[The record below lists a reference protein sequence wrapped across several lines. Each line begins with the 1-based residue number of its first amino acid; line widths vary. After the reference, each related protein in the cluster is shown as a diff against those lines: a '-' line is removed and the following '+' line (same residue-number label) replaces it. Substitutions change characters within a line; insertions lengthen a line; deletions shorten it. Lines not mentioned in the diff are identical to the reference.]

1 MGACFM
7 HRRGIQPVEKIY
19 EEWSIIMKEQILE
32 ILADIRADIDFES
45 ETKLIDDG
53 LLESLDIVAIVGEF
67 NEEFDVEISV
77 EDLVPENFNS
87 VDAMVEL
94 ITKAQE

>member
-1 MGACFM
+1 
-7 HRRGIQPVEKIY
+7 
-19 EEWSIIMKEQILE
+19 MKTDVLE
-32 ILADIRADIDFES
+32 ILRGIRGDIDFEN
-45 ETKLIDDG
+45 ETALIDDG

-77 EDLVPENFNS
+77 EDLIPENFNS

-94 ITKAQE
+94 IASAQE